1 MISWYE
7 YFCLTDYSGLL
18 NKALDE
24 GYITVKWTQL
34 ALSGP
39 PGSGKSC
46 FLKLLLDE
54 PPPKVHN
61 STPVT
66 TTPVVRMLGTTGL
79 MSRREKT
86 GQPWVKVDD
95 QSLKT
100 MIAQTLKEGNLRGPI
115 LEEEEES
122 DEEEDD
128 QDASLSSDATGIRQ
142 SMRISSSLSNISA
155 AQNEIVQLLPIVQK
169 SSELFQMHWIYATDS
184 GGQAAFLDIAPALLR
199 YNSVNILTHKLNEKL
214 QDKPKFYFSVKGK
227 QIGEPVER
235 QMTHLQLLEGSFR
248 SLTSRDS
255 RTLPRIYT
263 KISHTEPQLIVLG
276 TFLDK
281 IHECNESLD
290 KKDAILFEKLE
301 QYSEMR
307 LDYCDY
313 EDKIIYPINTTAR
326 DDNETKMASEIRSRI
341 CKSYIEAEIPAR
353 WFLFKL
359 DLDHF
364 QKTTKDM
371 IVSKSKCLE
380 IGAALKMDSADVE
393 ASLMYYHDLTI
404 FLYFPD
410 ILPNVVFLHPQPLF
424 DKLSELI
431 SISFA
436 DAVGHL
442 VDEGTFLPPGAHK
455 KLKNEGIF
463 HLNLLTSYLSSG
475 FSNDF
480 SPSDFLKLLENLFIV
495 APLSQPGEYFL
506 PSVLPTGILSEG
518 MKALF
523 MQNVDPLI
531 LTWKMKPLPQ
541 GILPALF
548 INLLR
553 RQQSPKFEL
562 KLLESYAMAQY
573 RNAIQLDCIGPGGAV
588 LLVDAIYWL
597 EIYYSGHPTRCSD
610 IRSTIYEGIDQV
622 VEKFHYK
629 PILSM
634 PQEYFYCTM
643 HKTTDH
649 LCRPDNEKE
658 NLLCCEDRVSITQL
672 DESRQQPWFQEI
684 TGG

>member
-1 MISWYE
+1 M
-7 YFCLTDYSGLL
+7 L

-24 GYITVKWTQL
+24 GYVTVKWTQL

-54 PPPKVHN
+54 PPLEVHH

-66 TTPVVRMLGTTGL
+66 TAPVVRMVETTGL
-79 MSRREKT
+79 MSRREET
-86 GQPWVKVDD
+86 GQSWVKVDD
-95 QSLKT
+95 QSLT
-100 MIAQTLKEGNLRGPI
+100 SMIAQTLKEGNLRRPKH
-115 LEEEEES
+115 EEQ
-122 DEEEDD
+122 EEEDD
-128 QDASLSSDATGIRQ
+128 EEDEIFLNPDVAGVAQSVSTLSSVPIT
-142 SMRISSSLSNISA
+142 SP
-155 AQNEIVQLLPIVQK
+155 AQNEIVELLPKVEK
-169 SSELFQMHWIYATDS
+169 SNELFQMHWIYATDS
-184 GGQAAFLDIAPALLR
+184 GGQAAFLDIAPALLH
-199 YNSVNILTHKLNEKL
+199 YNPVNVLTLKLNEKL
-214 QDKPKFYFSVKGK
+214 EDKPKFYFSIRGK
-227 QIGEPVER
+227 QIGEPIER

-255 RTLPRIYT
+255 RTLPSIYT
-263 KISHTEPQLIVLG
+263 KISHNEPQLIVLG
-276 TFLDK
+276 TFHDK

-290 KKDAILFEKLE
+290 TKDAILSEKLE

-307 LDYCDY
+307 LDYR
-313 EDKIIYPINTTAR
+313 EHQDKIIYPINTIGR
-326 DDNETKMASEIRSRI
+326 GDDEAKMVSEIRSRI
-341 CKSYIEAEIPAR
+341 CESYIEAEIPAR

-380 IGAALKMDSADVE
+380 IGKALKMDEEDVK

-410 ILPNVVFLHPQPLF
+410 VLSNVIFLHPQPLF
-424 DKLSELI
+424 NKLSELI

-436 DAVGHL
+436 DAVEYL
-442 VDEGTFLPPGAHK
+442 MDEGIFLPPGAHK

-463 HLNLLTSYLSSG
+463 HLNLLTSCLSSG
-475 FSNDF
+475 FSDDF
-480 SPSDFLKLLENLFIV
+480 LPSDFLKLLENLFIV
-495 APLSQPGEYFL
+495 APLSQAEEYFL
-506 PSVLPTGILSEG
+506 PSVLPTRILSKE
-518 MKALF
+518 MKTPF
-523 MQNVDPLI
+523 RENVDPLI

-541 GILPALF
+541 GILPAL
-548 INLLR
+548 IVNLLR
-553 RQQSPKFEL
+553 RQQPPKFVL
-562 KLLESYAMAQY
+562 KPSYAMAQY
-573 RNAIQLDCIGPGGAV
+573 RNAICLECIGPGGAI
-588 LLVDAIYWL
+588 LLVDTIYWL

-610 IRSTIYEGIDQV
+610 IRSTIYEGIEQV

-629 PILSM
+629 PILSE
-634 PQEYFYCTM
+634 PQEYFYCIM

-649 LCRPDNEKE
+649 LCRPDDEKE
-658 NLLCCEDRVSITQL
+658 NLVCCKDRVSIIQL

>member
-1 MISWYE
+1 M
-7 YFCLTDYSGLL
+7 
-18 NKALDE
+18 KALDE
-24 GYITVKWTQL
+24 GYVTVKWTQL

-39 PGSGKSC
+39 PGSGKSS

-54 PPPKVHN
+54 PPLEVHD

-66 TTPVVRMLGTTGL
+66 TAPVVRMVETTGL
-79 MSRREKT
+79 MSRSEET
-86 GQPWVKVDD
+86 GQSWVKVDD
-95 QSLKT
+95 QSLT
-100 MIAQTLKEGNLRGPI
+100 AMIAQILKEGNLRRPI
-115 LEEEEES
+115 HE
-122 DEEEDD
+122 EEEDD
-128 QDASLSSDATGIRQ
+128 DDDTSLSSGVAGMAQNVST
-142 SMRISSSLSNISA
+142 SSFPITSP
-155 AQNEIVQLLPIVQK
+155 AQNEIVELLPTVQK
-169 SSELFQMHWIYATDS
+169 SNELFQMHWIYATDS

-199 YNSVNILTHKLNEKL
+199 YNPVNILTLKLNEKL
-214 QDKPKFYFSVKGK
+214 EDQPKFYFSIRGK

-235 QMTHLQLLEGSFR
+235 QMTHLQLLEASFR

-255 RTLPRIYT
+255 HTLPSICT
-263 KISHTEPQLIVLG
+263 KVFNNEPQLLVLG

-281 IHECNESLD
+281 MHECNESLD
-290 KKDAILFEKLE
+290 EKDAILSEKLE

-307 LDYCDY
+307 LDYRDY
-313 EDKIIYPINTTAR
+313 EDKIIYPINTIAR
-326 DDNETKMASEIRSRI
+326 GDNETEMASEIRSRI
-341 CKSYIEAEIPAR
+341 CQSYIEAEIPAR

-380 IGAALKMDSADVE
+380 IGAALKMDHKDVE

-442 VDEGTFLPPGAHK
+442 KHEGIFLRPGVHK

-463 HLNLLTSYLSSG
+463 DLNLLTSCLSSG

-480 SPSDFLKLLENLFIV
+480 LPSDFLKLLESLFIV

-506 PSVLPTGILSEG
+506 PSVLPTRILSEE
-518 MKALF
+518 MKAPF
-523 MQNVDPLI
+523 KKSVDPLV
-531 LTWKMKPLPQ
+531 LTWKMQPLPQ
-541 GILPALF
+541 GILPALV

-553 RQQSPKFEL
+553 RQQSPKFDL
-562 KLLESYAMAQY
+562 KLLQCNAMAQY
-573 RNAIQLDCIGPGGAV
+573 RNAICLDCISPVGAV
-588 LLVDAIYWL
+588 LLVDSIYWL
-597 EIYYSGHPTRCSD
+597 EIYFSGHPTRCSD
-610 IRSTIYEGIDQV
+610 IRSTIYEGIDKV
-622 VEKFHYK
+622 VKKFHYT
-629 PILSM
+629 PILPL
-634 PQEYFYCTM
+634 PQEYFHCIK
-643 HKTTDH
+643 HATTDH
-649 LCRPDNEKE
+649 LCRLDDEKE
-658 NLLCCEDRVSITQL
+658 NLVCCKDRVSITQL

-684 TGG
+684 TRG